1 MSGGRVSLT
10 WGPGRSFPARVQ
22 KKNGRGGWP
31 RPKTYQ
37 RRRIEGTEHAHPAL
51 TPVHSKRDAR
61 NRALGNQGVTNLAG
75 RAVHT
80 YRAAAC
86 LRAPNC
92 DRIPA
97 EVRAMKAA
105 FPALLAFV

>member
-1 MSGGRVSLT
+1 MGLFPPASGAKKTGAVIGR
-10 WGPGRSFPARVQ
+10 AR
-22 KKNGRGGWP
+22 KRTKGGG
-31 RPKTYQ
+31 Y
-37 RRRIEGTEHAHPAL
+37 EGTEHAHPAL

-61 NRALGNQGVTNLAG
+61 NRALGNQGVTNRAG

-105 FPALLAFV
+105 FPALLALVAAA